1 MPDSYLD
8 EDLTRARADL
18 LDAIDQPPLAEIT
31 GRATGLRRR
40 RQAVRTG
47 TALVAVVAVGVALLR
62 PWAGHP
68 EATVPPADT
77 PPSGPVYAAA
87 GITINGLTEG
97 VPQIPDLPGGI
108 TDVEFADPDHGY
120 LVTDKLAFAATE
132 DGGFTWRRR
141 DLPAGTRTPDL
152 ILFPGGELAVPDGH
166 VSADGGL
173 TWRAPAAGQVPA
185 AAGKEDLLRLG
196 PQNTVEVWS
205 PEDGR
210 RGALAKQPSLTVTWV
225 AARPTADGVWWVGGT
240 AHDATGRPALASS
253 RDGGRSWRLVELDAP
268 PGRAQL
274 SVLGHHAYAIV
285 IGTDRDIRAILHSA
299 DGGLTF
305 TTTRTGGGAQPD
317 TLAGEAVPLL
327 DGRLLITTTA
337 QKWYVSRDDGA
348 TFTEATGSLPIV
360 GGLRRTWAGYV
371 AYDLF
376 GPDPAGWAAFSSDGS
391 TWRKLHIR

>member
-8 EDLTRARADL
+8 EDLARARADL
-18 LDAIDQPPLAEIT
+18 LDLIDQPPLAEIT
-31 GRATGLRRR
+31 GRATSLRRR
-40 RQAVRTG
+40 RRAVRTG
-47 TALVAVVAVGVALLR
+47 TTLVAVVAVGVALLR

-87 GITINGLTEG
+87 GITINGLTEA

-108 TDVEFADPDHGY
+108 TDAEFADPDHGY
-120 LVTDKLAFAATE
+120 VVTNELAFAATE
-132 DGGFTWRRR
+132 DGGFTWQRRE
-141 DLPAGTRTPDL
+141 LPAGTSTPDL
-152 ILFPGGELAVPDGH
+152 ILFPGGELAVPDGY
-166 VSADGGL
+166 VSADGGR
-173 TWRAPAAGQVPA
+173 TWRAPAGREAPA
-185 AAGKEDLLRLG
+185 VAGKEDLLRLG
-196 PQNTVEVWS
+196 QQNRVEVWS

-210 RGALAKQPSLTVTWV
+210 LGGLEKQPPLTVTWV

-240 AHDATGRPALASS
+240 AHDATGSPALASS
-253 RDGGRSWRLVELDAP
+253 GDGGRTWRLVGLDAP
-268 PGRAQL
+268 PGRAQV
-274 SVLGHHAYAIV
+274 SVLGRHAHAIV
-285 IGTDRDIRAILHSA
+285 IGTDRGIRAILHSA

-305 TTTRTGGGAQPD
+305 TPTRTGGGAQPD

-327 DGRLLITTTA
+327 DGRLLITTA
-337 QKWYVSRDDGA
+337 AHKWYVSRDDGT
-348 TFTEATGSLPIV
+348 TFTEATGSLPMV

-376 GPDPAGWAAFSSDGS
+376 GPEPAGWAAFSSDGS